1 MPAPQADQPEDS
13 PFATALRT
21 AIERRGLGLGRI
33 AARLEEAGTP
43 VSTATLS
50 YWRSGRSR
58 PGRQTSLTCLAT
70 LEKVLRVEPGSLV
83 GQLGRPAPRG
93 RNQAPPTWGALWSEV
108 PQIAAAFD
116 LVDQSDD
123 DHLTRVSHHDTVHV
137 GPDGT
142 ERGCRIQQ
150 VMRAE
155 RDGVDRFV
163 VMHGLDDPAFPLPE
177 IRPAVRCTVGRVV
190 ANQETGVITAEM
202 LLLRP
207 LRRGELVE
215 VAYDLCPRPP
225 YPPAERYERRR
236 RFNNRQYVLE
246 VRFHPDALPSRC
258 ERYVTPVD
266 GSTTTEE
273 ISLDPADHSFLVV
286 ELDGRPGVV
295 GARWEWPQN
304 EPADVGSSASDGI
317 PQAGPV

>member
-1 MPAPQADQPEDS
+1 MTAPQEGQPENS
-13 PFATALRT
+13 PFASALRT

-50 YWRSGRSR
+50 YWRSGRSQ

-70 LEKVLRVEPGSLV
+70 LEKVLHVEPGALV
-83 GQLGRPAPRG
+83 GQLGRPAARG
-93 RNQAPPTWGALWSEV
+93 RNQAPPTWGALWNEL

-116 LVDQSDD
+116 LVDQSDE
-123 DHLTRVSHHDTVHV
+123 DHLTRVSHHDTIHV
-137 GPDGT
+137 GPDRT
-142 ERGCRIQQ
+142 ERGSRIQQ

-163 VMHGLDDPAFPLPE
+163 VMHGVDDPAFPLPE
-177 IRPAVRCTVGRVV
+177 IRPLVRCKVGRVV
-190 ANQETGVITAEM
+190 PNPQTGVLTAEM

-215 VAYDLCPRPP
+215 VAYEVHPRPP
-225 YPPAERYERRR
+225 YPPARLYERRR

-246 VRFHPDALPSRC
+246 VRFHPDALPTRC
-258 ERYVTPVD
+258 ERYITPVD
-266 GSTTTEE
+266 GETTTEE
-273 ISLDPADHSFLVV
+273 IALDPADHSFLVV

-295 GARWEWPQN
+295 GARWEWSEAAPVHTRSTTG
-304 EPADVGSSASDGI
+304 EPA
-317 PQAGPV
+317 PRPGPV